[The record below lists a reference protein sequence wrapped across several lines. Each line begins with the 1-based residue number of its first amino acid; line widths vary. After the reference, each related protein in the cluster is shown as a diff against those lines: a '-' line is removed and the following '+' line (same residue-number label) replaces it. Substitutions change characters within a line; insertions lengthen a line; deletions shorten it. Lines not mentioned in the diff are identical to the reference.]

1 MNKQIIDDY
10 TNNNLSIR
18 SLSKKY
24 TKSRHCIKKVLDAEN
39 ITIRKKDSR
48 SLARTKIKQIIK
60 LYTSGYGLIYISKLL
75 SVHRDVVKYV
85 LKEKDIKIR
94 TFKESMEQASK
105 LNLHRLTMMEK
116 YGVENPMQLNEFRRK
131 QFKNAVKLKLLI
143 IDGKEFEYQG
153 YEDRAIKILIER
165 GYHVNDIDVEN
176 VPTIEYYFNGNKH
189 YYFPDIFLRKE
200 NKIIE
205 VKSQFTYTKDLERN
219 QAKFEKVKQDGYNF
233 ELMIL

>member
-1 MNKQIIDDY
+1 MNNQIIEDY

-18 SLSKKY
+18 KLSKKY
-24 TKSRHCIKKVLDAEN
+24 SRGRRT
-39 ITIRKKDSR
+39 ITHILKCGNVQIRKKDSR

-60 LYTSGYGLIYISKLL
+60 LYTSGYGLVYISKLL
-75 SVHRDVVKYV
+75 CVHRDVIKYV
-85 LKEKDIKIR
+85 LKEKNITIR
-94 TFKESMEQASK
+94 TFKESIEQASK
-105 LNLHRLTMMEK
+105 LNLNRLTMMEK

-131 QFKNAVKLKLLI
+131 QFKNAVKLKTLI
-143 IDGKEFEYQG
+143 IDGKEFVYQG

-165 GYHVNDIDVEN
+165 GYCVDDIDVEN
-176 VPTIEYYFNGNKH
+176 VPTIEYYFNNNKH
-189 YYFPDIFLRKE
+189 YYFPDIFLKKE

-219 QAKFEKVKQDGYNF
+219 QAKFEKVKKDGYNF